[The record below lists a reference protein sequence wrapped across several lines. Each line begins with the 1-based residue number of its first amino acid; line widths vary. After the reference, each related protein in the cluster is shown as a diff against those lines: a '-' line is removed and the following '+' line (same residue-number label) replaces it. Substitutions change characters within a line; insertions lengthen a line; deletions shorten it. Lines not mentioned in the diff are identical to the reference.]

1 MAITRHNK
9 ILYTWKKLKTN
20 KTKMRIKENKENKSI
35 SWKKIIKRLGYES
48 SLSKERKFKSF
59 CEKN

>member
-1 MAITRHNK
+1 
-9 ILYTWKKLKTN
+9 
-20 KTKMRIKENKENKSI
+20 MRIKKNKENKSI